1 MKTNGEYDT
10 ASANAP
16 GLADGQEHHVMLQA
30 SGLQNGLPRLN
41 IYVDCRLV
49 YYVDTLPA
57 AFGSLPRSP
66 NSVALR
72 TLQPNGQV
80 ILTGSGTHRNKWV
93 FVQK

>member
-1 MKTNGEYDT
+1 MKTNGAYDT
-10 ASANAP
+10 ASANSP

-30 SGLQNGLPRLN
+30 SGLQNGPPRLN
-41 IYVDCRLV
+41 IYVDCKLV
-49 YYVDTLPA
+49 YYVDKLPA

-80 ILTGSGTHRNKWV
+80 IHRGWDPMHL
-93 FVQK
+93 FRT